1 MAGRAGKRRRV
12 LRGGSFNNN
21 EDNARATYRNNNTPN
36 NEWNNNGFRCGVGG
50 VAFHVSPCS
59 TVSGH
64 VPCCPG
70 QQCDVFTD
78 TAPRPNCRE
87 IAPAMS
93 WPQSCPLG
101 AARAKIE

>member
-21 EDNARATYRNNNTPN
+21 ERNIRVAYRNHNNPD

-59 TVSGH
+59 TVSER
-64 VPCCPG
+64 
-70 QQCDVFTD
+70 F
-78 TAPRPNCRE
+78 ALLPRP
-87 IAPAMS
+87 AMR
-93 WPQSCPLG
+93 CVHGHG
-101 AARAKIE
+101 AEAEL